1 MRNLKAIHILS
12 IAAVILLVI
21 TTLFG
26 VLSWDIS
33 KSFDTVNQYG
43 ETIKMWGSGI
53 YARDSY
59 FKAPIFIGSDLT
71 VLLVCVP
78 MIIIFLINDLRK
90 QSKTSRLLLIS
101 ILAWVLYYA
110 VSLCFGVTYNVLFL
124 AYTALFVC
132 SFFAF
137 ITGIYGVSKERFV
150 VPDFLAGKAYTIF
163 LVLSGISTFVA
174 WLPDIFASFGNGT
187 LDLIEVYTTEITY
200 IIDMGIISPT
210 AFICL
215 YLLKKRNSFGV
226 VLLSVLAVG
235 IITVGAM
242 MIFQTGFQIA
252 SGIDLPIP
260 ALITKSLIFLLLG
273 VYAMILVRKLYKN
286 MKRSVSL

>member
-1 MRNLKAIHILS
+1 MMRKLKAIHILT
-12 IAAVILLVI
+12 ITAVVLLAI

-26 VLSWDIS
+26 VFSWNIS
-33 KSFDTVNQYG
+33 KSFDAVNQYG

-71 VLLVCVP
+71 VLLVSIP
-78 MIIIFLINDLRK
+78 LTIIFLINDLKK
-90 QSKTSRLLLIS
+90 QNKTSRLLLVS

-110 VSLCFGVTYNVLFL
+110 ISLCFGVTYNALFL

-132 SFFAF
+132 SLFAF
-137 ITGIYGVSKERFV
+137 ITGVYGVSKERFV

-174 WLPDIFASFGNGT
+174 WLPDIISSFGNGT

-200 IIDMGIISPT
+200 ILDMGIISPT

-226 VLLSVLAVG
+226 VLLSILTVG

-273 VYAMILVRKLYKN
+273 VYAIILVRKLYKN
-286 MKRSVSL
+286 MNND

>member
-1 MRNLKAIHILS
+1 M
-12 IAAVILLVI
+12 
-21 TTLFG
+21 
-26 VLSWDIS
+26 
-33 KSFDTVNQYG
+33 
-43 ETIKMWGSGI
+43 
-53 YARDSY
+53 
-59 FKAPIFIGSDLT
+59 
-71 VLLVCVP
+71 
-78 MIIIFLINDLRK
+78 
-90 QSKTSRLLLIS
+90 
-101 ILAWVLYYA
+101 
-110 VSLCFGVTYNVLFL
+110 
-124 AYTALFVC
+124 
-132 SFFAF
+132 
-137 ITGIYGVSKERFV
+137 
-150 VPDFLAGKAYTIF
+150 VPDFLEGKAYTIF

-200 IIDMGIISPT
+200 ILDMGIISPT